1 MTNLPYP
8 IRVESGSFAAL
19 SGFVRQVA
27 PAHRYAIITDANVA
41 HHYGEAAALSL
52 EIDQVDVLV
61 NRAGESSK
69 TRATWSW
76 VTDELIM
83 RGFGRDSAVVSLGGG
98 VVLDLAGFVAATYM
112 RGIPIVHVP
121 TTLLAMI
128 DASIGGKSGV
138 DTEFGKNLVGAFHQP
153 NGVLV
158 DPEFLET
165 LPPDELRPG
174 FAEALKH
181 GVIADRR
188 YFDSVVS
195 AISAVLSGAVAGE
208 SLTEL
213 IAGSVAIKAGIVDR
227 DEREDGLR
235 KILNFGHTVGHAVEM
250 LSGYTVTHG
259 EAVAIGMTVESR
271 IAERAGIAVGGTAAE
286 IRDAVVAAGLPAAV
300 PEGMSADRILEA
312 MRSDKKTRGGFV
324 HYSLPMSIGDMAGS
338 ESGWTVAVEDTIV
351 REVLL

>member
-8 IRVESGSFAAL
+8 IRVESGSVAAL
-19 SGFVRQVA
+19 GGFVRRVA

-41 HHYGEAAALSL
+41 RHYGQAAALSL
-52 EIDQVDVLV
+52 GMDQADVLV
-61 NRAGESSK
+61 IPAGESSK

-76 VTDELIM
+76 LTDELIM

-138 DTEFGKNLVGAFHQP
+138 DTDLGKNLVGAFHQP

-158 DPEFLET
+158 DPLFLET
-165 LPPDELRPG
+165 LPRNELRTG
-174 FAEALKH
+174 FAEAVKH
-181 GVIADRR
+181 GAIADRR

-195 AISAVLSGAVAGE
+195 AIAAVLSDAASGE
-208 SLTEL
+208 PLTEL
-213 IAGSVAIKAGIVDR
+213 IVGSVAIKAGIVGR
-227 DEREDGLR
+227 DEPEDGLR

-250 LSGYTVTHG
+250 LSGYTLAHG
-259 EAVAIGMTVESR
+259 EAVAIGMVVEAI
-271 IAERAGIAVGGTAAE
+271 IAERAGIAVSGTAAE
-286 IRDAVVAAGLPAAV
+286 IRDAVFAAGLPTCV
-300 PEGMSADRILEA
+300 PEGMSADRVLEV
-312 MRSDKKTRGGFV
+312 MRSDKKTRGGSV
-324 HYSLPMSIGDMAGS
+324 HYSLPRSIGDMAGS

-351 REVLL
+351 KEVLL

>member
-8 IRVESGSFAAL
+8 IRVESGSFAGL
-19 SGFVRQVA
+19 GGLVREVA

-41 HHYGEAAALSL
+41 HLYGKAAASSL
-52 EIDQVDVLV
+52 GIDQADVLV
-61 NRAGESSK
+61 IPAGESSK
-69 TRATWSW
+69 TRATWGW
-76 VTDELIM
+76 LTDGLIT
-83 RGFGRDSAVVSLGGG
+83 RGFGRDSAVISLGGG

-138 DTEFGKNLVGAFHQP
+138 DTVFGKNLVGAFYRP

-158 DPEFLET
+158 DPLFLET
-165 LPPDELRPG
+165 LPRNELRTG

-181 GVIADRR
+181 GVIADRH

-195 AISAVLSGAVAGE
+195 AMTGVLNGAAAGE
-208 SLTEL
+208 SLTRL
-213 IAGSVAIKAGIVDR
+213 IEGSVAVKAGIVGR

-250 LSGYTVTHG
+250 LSGYTLAHG

-271 IAERAGIAVGGTAAE
+271 VAERAGVAISGTAAE
-286 IRDAVVAAGLPAAV
+286 IRNAVVAAGLPGSV
-300 PEGMSADRILEA
+300 PRGMSADRILEV

-324 HYSLPMSIGDMAGS
+324 HYSLPRSIGDMAGS
-338 ESGWTVAVEDTIV
+338 ESGWTVAVKDTIV